1 MAAEGT
7 KTMTAKLNVKTD
19 QEMKPDAK
27 ELVEKNIKTRKLF
40 AKPIT
45 YEEKIDLNPKKWNE
59 KKLSKAMAVLVR
71 AELQLLAQRV
81 GDLAKKSKKSKG
93 GMGDEI
99 KTIGMLEKVHKKAVA
114 SIEEKCADALEE
126 LASGKGEAKAG
137 IALGKKAMAKVKS
150 LDASAVFKQPLETAM
165 KTINDWLGPKEKGDE
180 AKAAQALAKAQKDI
194 DDALKDLNQT
204 GKDAQNVAKFLSATG
219 KKLKDHENG
228 QLANFGKS
236 IMKEDVQPELDKL
249 DAAMDKL
256 DKELS
261 NYAGDLKKGTLEVAD
276 AKKYLS
282 TFKQMTALQKI
293 ADKAVK
299 AMKDLESDFKKIEKD
314 LK

>member
-1 MAAEGT
+1 MAADGT

-27 ELVEKNIKTRKLF
+27 KLVEKNIKTKKLY

-59 KKLSKAMAVLVR
+59 KKLSKAMAGLVR

-81 GDLAKKSKKSKG
+81 GDLAKQAQKSKG
-93 GMGDEI
+93 GMSDEI
-99 KTIGMLEKVHKKAVA
+99 KMVGALEKVHKKAVA
-114 SIEEKCADALEE
+114 SIEEKCSDALEE

-137 IALGKKAMAKVKS
+137 IALGKKAMAKISS
-150 LDASAVFKQPLETAM
+150 LNANGVFRDPLETAT
-165 KTINDWLGPKEKGDE
+165 KTLVSWLGPKEKGDE
-180 AKAAQALAKAQKDI
+180 AKAAVALSKAQKDI
-194 DDALKDLNQT
+194 DSAVNDLNQT

-236 IMKEDVQPELDKL
+236 IMKADVQPELDKL
-249 DAAMDKL
+249 DTAVDKL

-261 NYAGDLKKGTLEVAD
+261 SYASDLKKGTLEVAD

-282 TFKQMTALQKI
+282 TFNQMKGLQKI
-293 ADKAVK
+293 ADNAVK
-299 AMKDLESDFKKIEKD
+299 AMKALEKNFKSIEKD